1 MKTIFLRDL
10 YDAFDLPGEG
20 PSPVPH
26 VIADNR
32 YGYAL
37 RLESGGEQIE
47 VTDEGILEGAPA
59 RAVYRLRAL
68 IGDASAV
75 LAFVGVGFGRYHC
88 QCKGIILEP
97 ALDAGVARCCTL
109 MDSASSAPAGIPL
122 AEGRSRRPRSYVTH
136 ACGQYSACACRL
148 WLFR

>member
-47 VTDEGILEGAPA
+47 VTDDAGGRLRFRTIEQVLDVLADAPA
-59 RAVYRLRAL
+59 IQPVVGLHFDAWRPTTAVY
-68 IGDASAV
+68 
-75 LAFVGVGFGRYHC
+75 
-88 QCKGIILEP
+88 
-97 ALDAGVARCCTL
+97 
-109 MDSASSAPAGIPL
+109 
-122 AEGRSRRPRSYVTH
+122 
-136 ACGQYSACACRL
+136 
-148 WLFR
+148 